1 MTAFEQLDLMA
12 RGGSLA
18 LLALWSWL
26 MVRDHRHALPAR
38 MAVLMNFSIACH
50 ILGTL
55 PRANVFQ
62 ITDFFFEIFSVT
74 VPGMFWL
81 FARTWFN
88 DETRV
93 SWRSWAWI
101 IAAMLLLTSLYWSY
115 PTKGPLFWP
124 SVIALRTMM
133 FVFCAAGLWVV
144 WRGRDGDLLET
155 RRRLRVRLVGAVGV
169 YVLLV
174 NTLEILILRDLG
186 PQSLRTY
193 IEIGITLLTFGFC
206 ATMFQIRQADIFGP
220 SQTHTPAEADVPDP
234 SLVQLGERLNAHMER
249 ERGWRDETLSI
260 AKLAA
265 QLGEPEYRLRR
276 AINGQLGHRNFAA
289 FLNGFRL
296 HEVRMALVDPTQ
308 KEVPIITIAL
318 DAGFG
323 SLGPFNRAFREAEG
337 MTPSAYRAQL
347 VDSEIG

>member
-1 MTAFEQLDLMA
+1 MTAFEQIDLMA

-26 MVRDHRHALPAR
+26 LVRDHHHALPAR

-55 PRANVFQ
+55 PQSTVLETA
-62 ITDFFFEIFSVT
+62 DFFFEIFSVT

-93 SWRSWAWI
+93 GWRSWTSI
-101 IAAMLLLTSLYWSY
+101 GVAMLLLTSVWWNY
-115 PTKGPLFWP
+115 PSKSSLFWP
-124 SVIALRTMM
+124 SVVMLRAMM
-133 FVFCAAGLWVV
+133 FVFCVAGLWVV

-206 ATMFQIRQADIFGP
+206 ATMFQMRQADMFGP
-220 SQTHTPAEADVPDP
+220 SQLRQPADPDIPDP
-234 SLVQLGERLNAHMER
+234 SLVQLGVRLNAHMER

-260 AKLAA
+260 AKLAT

-296 HEVRMALVDPTQ
+296 HEVKMALVDPTQ
-308 KEVPIITIAL
+308 KDVPIITIAL

-347 VDSEIG
+347 VDSGIG

>member
-1 MTAFEQLDLMA
+1 MTVFEQIDLMA
-12 RGGSLA
+12 RGASLA

-26 MVRDHRHALPAR
+26 MLRDHNHALPAR

-50 ILGTL
+50 ILATL
-55 PRANVFQ
+55 PQLNIFE
-62 ITDFFFEIFSVT
+62 TSDFFFEIFSVT

-93 SWRSWAWI
+93 GWRSWALI
-101 IAAMLLLTSLYWSY
+101 GVAMLLLTSVWLNY
-115 PTKGPLFWP
+115 PDKSPLFWF
-124 SVIALRTMM
+124 SVVTLRTMM
-133 FVFCAAGLWVV
+133 FAFCAAGLWVV
-144 WRGRDGDLLET
+144 WRGRDGDLLEE

-174 NTLEILILRDLG
+174 NSLEILILRDLG

-206 ATMFQIRQADIFGP
+206 ATMFQMRQADLFGP
-220 SQTHTPAEADVPDP
+220 TKKQATELSDVYDS
-234 SLVQLGERLNAHMER
+234 SLALLGERLNAYMESDR
-249 ERGWRDETLSI
+249 VWRDETLSI
-260 AKLAA
+260 AALAA
-265 QLGEPEYRLRR
+265 RLGEQEYRLRR
-276 AINGQLGHRNFAA
+276 VINGQLGHRNFAA
-289 FLNGFRL
+289 FLNGYRL
-296 HEVRMALVDPTQ
+296 AEVKAALADVKQ
-308 KEVPIITIAL
+308 REVPIITIAL

-337 MTPSAYRAQL
+337 MTPSEYRATQA
-347 VDSEIG
+347 G

>member
-1 MTAFEQLDLMA
+1 MTAFEQIDLMA

-26 MVRDHRHALPAR
+26 LVRDHHHALPAR

-55 PRANVFQ
+55 PQSTVLETA
-62 ITDFFFEIFSVT
+62 DFFFEIFSVT

-93 SWRSWAWI
+93 GWRSWASI
-101 IAAMLLLTSLYWSY
+101 GVAMLLLTSVWWNY
-115 PTKGPLFWP
+115 PSKSSLFWP
-124 SVIALRTMM
+124 SVVMLRAMM
-133 FVFCAAGLWVV
+133 FVFCVAGLWVV

-206 ATMFQIRQADIFGP
+206 ATMFQMRQADMFGP
-220 SQTHTPAEADVPDP
+220 SQLRQPADPDIPDP
-234 SLVQLGERLNAHMER
+234 SLVQLGVRLNAHMER

-276 AINGQLGHRNFAA
+276 AINGQLGHRNFAT

-296 HEVRMALVDPTQ
+296 HEVKMALVDPTQ
-308 KEVPIITIAL
+308 KDVPIITIAL

-337 MTPSAYRAQL
+337 MTPSTYRAQL
-347 VDSEIG
+347 VDSRIS